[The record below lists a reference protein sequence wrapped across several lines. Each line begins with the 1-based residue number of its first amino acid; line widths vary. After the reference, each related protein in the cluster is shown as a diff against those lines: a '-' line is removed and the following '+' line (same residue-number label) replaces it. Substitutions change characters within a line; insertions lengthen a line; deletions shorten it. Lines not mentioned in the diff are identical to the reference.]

1 MRHEEAICE
10 NCSET
15 FFRSRKDKR
24 YCSNTCRQEAFQKR
38 QQTGESDYDYNVD
51 DNEYEDVKQQELV
64 EKIFELQKENSVLN
78 YIISDLKSKHK
89 EKINQLE
96 SKIQEY
102 EKLELN
108 KRTVYT
114 FPDTLESKFFN
125 VAEELILLE
134 SMEDGVEEDTLKA
147 FLAKI
152 KNLRKKLLAWLRKSN
167 LSVEDFNEL
176 YFIDA
181 MIEEVK
187 EGLKVLS
194 GGGFFSSSYYNLQFE
209 AFFIDELKKQIF
221 YT

>member
-1 MRHEEAICE
+1 M
-10 NCSET
+10 
-15 FFRSRKDKR
+15 
-24 YCSNTCRQEAFQKR
+24 
-38 QQTGESDYDYNVD
+38 
-51 DNEYEDVKQQELV
+51 

-125 VAEELILLE
+125 VAEELIQLE